1 MTRRPTAPRR
11 ARGLALIVVL
21 WVAAVV
27 TLLAASFSF
36 SLRTEARLA
45 TGLVERARAAAAAE
59 AGIRRL
65 MVHMSEMNVRALTPV
80 RSSMPFDGLSVSL
93 EAVPENGR
101 IDLNAGPP
109 PLIEGLVRQAALS
122 SGENVEVAT
131 VTAAILDWRDADD
144 NPQAQGAERSD
155 YEAAGRTAFP
165 RNGAF
170 LSVSELSRVLGVTP
184 ALYRAM
190 APMVTVYAWSPQ
202 VDPMS
207 ASREVLLALPGLD
220 AGRVDAFLA
229 ERDAGAQA
237 RTAVATLG
245 QAARYLSRT
254 GSVVYRLS
262 ARATGEGGV
271 VVQRSAV
278 AKFNANRERPVS
290 VLAWLA
296 DPAQQGE

>member
-1 MTRRPTAPRR
+1 MSGSGREEGGKRQ
-11 ARGLALIVVL
+11 I
-21 WVAAVV
+21 
-27 TLLAASFSF
+27 
-36 SLRTEARLA
+36 EID
-45 TGLVERARAAAAAE
+45 RARALKRQQRHCGHALGDRAE
-59 AGIRRL
+59 SVAS
-65 MVHMSEMNVRALTPV
+65 VVVVRAPRV
-80 RSSMPFDGLSVSL
+80 DVGKSVMPGHD
-93 EAVPENGR
+93 
-101 IDLNAGPP
+101 
-109 PLIEGLVRQAALS
+109 
-122 SGENVEVAT
+122 
-131 VTAAILDWRDADD
+131 AAILDWRDADD

-254 GSVVYRLS
+254 GSVVYRLT
-262 ARATGEGGV
+262 ARATVEGGV